1 MIVFRFLRLFILSS
15 FDLSIYVYDQFCG
28 LLGPCRYEILTGTDF
43 YFGVSLVVCSVFV
56 L

>member
-1 MIVFRFLRLFILSS
+1 MINFVDYKARVDMKFLA
-15 FDLSIYVYDQFCG
+15 
-28 LLGPCRYEILTGTDF
+28 GTDF